1 MLADL
6 GADARLVRDGGP
18 DPVERRVLERGP
30 VPVPVVGTDRL
41 DELLDSA
48 HTVVWQGGDPPRER
62 LAAAGVNLVEL
73 TWPVDGPDADAG
85 AQAAAGTASIVGEPD
100 RPPLWFPHRMGEYI
114 LGQNACA
121 MIVYLALNGRR
132 GAVGELSLADLWGY
146 ATGTNGLLCTP
157 KGITY
162 HRDGRRSP
170 GNGGVYP
177 QRLFRAKDGW
187 VALLCR
193 SSREWSAILAA
204 VGSPVWGDDPRYR
217 DIVRMASAYPDEV
230 DALLEVE
237 TAKLTTAELFERAV
251 RLGFPLAPLRE
262 PDQVLADDLL
272 TGQGFWADSGG
283 VSVPASLWR
292 AQSWRPA
299 GSAAAN
305 APIPVRELPERADLS
320 GLRVLDLSW
329 VWAGPMVGA
338 FLADLGADVVKVE
351 HGKRLDNMRLRGR
364 LPSAIP
370 EAHREVDK
378 REIDPLFHNVNR
390 GKRSMLLDVKC
401 DEGRE
406 LFLRLVEQA
415 DVVLESFR
423 PHVLDSWGL
432 GYEVLKARNPRLVL
446 LSLRGLDLADSAGA
460 TGLRSYAPV
469 TSSLVGLESTIR
481 YPDGDGPVGGMALGV
496 SDPVAGWHGVG
507 LALAALLR
515 ARRTGDGGWIKLSQ
529 LETLAT
535 MLTDLYLTHQLG
547 LPDAESVT
555 EGVGCA
561 DGDALVTL
569 DRAGW
574 AALTGAGPT
583 GAGPTGAGPTDAGPT
598 GAGLTGELTRTEPTN
613 ADAVPVRP
621 VLTGAPGN
629 WRSSVSR
636 ADLERAAGQ
645 LGGRF
650 WPVRGVREL
659 ADWPALY
666 GRRLLASVEHALTGP
681 ENLYGHGWRLDGRD
695 VLPTANAPVL
705 GVHTEA
711 VLGEYLGLD
720 PAAVGELRAA
730 GVLS

>member
-1 MLADL
+1 
-6 GADARLVRDGGP
+6 
-18 DPVERRVLERGP
+18 
-30 VPVPVVGTDRL
+30 
-41 DELLDSA
+41 
-48 HTVVWQGGDPPRER
+48 
-62 LAAAGVNLVEL
+62 
-73 TWPVDGPDADAG
+73 
-85 AQAAAGTASIVGEPD
+85 
-100 RPPLWFPHRMGEYI
+100 MGEYI

-121 MIVYLALNGRR
+121 MVVYLALNGRR

-193 SSREWSAILAA
+193 SSREWSAILEA
-204 VGSPVWGDDPRYR
+204 VDSPAWGDNPRYR
-217 DIVRMASAYPDEV
+217 EIVRMAQEYPDEV
-230 DALLEVE
+230 DVLLEAE
-237 TAKLTTAELFERAV
+237 TCKLTTAELSERAM
-251 RLGFPLAPLRE
+251 RLGFPLAPVRGPGE
-262 PDQVLADDLL
+262 ALADDML
-272 TGQGFWADSGG
+272 TSQGFWADSGG

-292 AQSWRPA
+292 TQSWKPSTRTVREH
-299 GSAAAN
+299 
-305 APIPVRELPERADLS
+305 IPVRELPERADLA

-338 FLADLGADVVKVE
+338 FLADLGAAVVKIE

-370 EAHREVDK
+370 PEHRDVDK

-390 GKRSMLLDVKC
+390 GKRSLLLDTKC

-406 LFLRLVEQA
+406 LFLRLVERA

-432 GYEVLKARNPRLVL
+432 GYDVLRARNPKLVL
-446 LSLRGLDLADSAGA
+446 LSLRGLDLADGAGA

-469 TSSLVGLESTIR
+469 TSSLVGMETAIR
-481 YPDGDGPVGGMALGV
+481 YPDADGPVGAMALGV
-496 SDPVAGWHGVG
+496 SDPVAGWHGMG
-507 LALAALLR
+507 LVLAALLR

-535 MLTDLYLTHQLG
+535 MLTDMYLTHQLG
-547 LPDAESVT
+547 EPPAASTT

-561 DGDALVTL
+561 DGDVLLTL
-569 DRAGW
+569 DSAGW
-574 AALTGAGPT
+574 EALT
-583 GAGPTGAGPTDAGPT
+583 
-598 GAGLTGELTRTEPTN
+598 RCW
-613 ADAVPVRP
+613 
-621 VLTGAPGN
+621 LTGAPGTR
-629 WRSSVSR
+629 RSAATREELRRSVR
-636 ADLERAAGQ
+636 E
-645 LGGRF
+645 LGGRY
-650 WPVRGVREL
+650 WPVRGVEEH
-659 ADWPALY
+659 ADWPALH
-666 GRRLLASVEHALTGP
+666 GRRLLAEVEHDLTGP
-681 ENLYGHGWRLDGRD
+681 EDLYGHGWTVDGRV

-705 GVHTEA
+705 GVHTEE
-711 VLGEYLGLD
+711 VLTEYLGLN
-720 PAAVGELRAA
+720 PTAVQELRQS